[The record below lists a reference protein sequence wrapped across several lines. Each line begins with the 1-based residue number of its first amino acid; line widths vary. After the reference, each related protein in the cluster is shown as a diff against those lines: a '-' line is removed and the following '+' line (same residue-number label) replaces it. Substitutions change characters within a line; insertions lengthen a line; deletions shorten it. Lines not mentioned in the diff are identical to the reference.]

1 MILFQSFKMALTSIR
16 SNKMR
21 SFLTMLGIIIGV
33 FSLVV
38 LVSLVTGVSGKI
50 TDVLNSLGN
59 NIISVSINE
68 EHAPFTIDNMEEL
81 KDLEHVDLI
90 SAFSISYG
98 RAVGYTNK
106 NEPTIVIGTDP
117 SYELIQ
123 HLKIGNGRYFM
134 TPDMDNHTNVV
145 VINYDLAVDLMGR
158 TDVVGETIRING
170 TAFRIV
176 GVLEKS
182 GTLESLLMMKYM
194 AYVPRTT
201 LARMDGNVSISR
213 VDEFVVSAKDGDAE
227 AAETELNQ
235 KLQEIYRGDD
245 SAFDVYN
252 EGEMASAMT
261 KISAALSLLLGGIA
275 AVSLLVGG
283 IGIMNI
289 MLVSV
294 TERTKEIGI
303 RKAIGARPGVILFQF
318 LVEAMILSIIGCLIG
333 LLLSWVALRVISII
347 ANSSF
352 GVSIT
357 VAVVAVIFSMG
368 VGVLFG
374 IYPANKAAKMRP
386 IDALRFN

>member
-170 TAFRIV
+170 
-176 GVLEKS
+176 VLEKS

-227 AAETELNQ
+227 TAETELNE

-333 LLLSWVALRVISII
+333 LLLSRVALRVISII